1 MFDATLGDEKVRA
14 FLEEANPLAARHMA
28 GVFTEAERR
37 CFWLS
42 RRNSSAAIL
51 ASLMEAA

>member
-1 MFDATLGDEKVRA
+1 MFDATLGDDAVRA
-14 FLEEANPLAARHMA
+14 FLEGANPLAARHMA
-28 GVFTEAERR
+28 GVFGEAERR
-37 CFWLS
+37 GFWIS